1 MSARTEP
8 SPKRGTALL
17 LAIVITAVTAI
28 CVLSLWRTTAAARRW
43 SSLES
48 AHVAAQ
54 SLADSA
60 NVLALQSVDSGGW
73 RALTTVGQSA
83 ALPGGSGRRSSWRV
97 QFGRSGWMT
106 LISRSSAAVRTG
118 VPGLTARA
126 DRRTLIP
133 LIAPLDV
140 PTAALTG
147 DSTWSIDAAAV
158 VDVSAGSGD
167 ATCRLTGVVVPQTR
181 HPFPATLALR
191 GFPSVDPDTVTDSL
205 VGVFRLTRNR
215 LTRPLH
221 VVGMLVLDSDLL
233 LGADLRLTGVLIAR
247 GSVRPAA
254 GRLDVTGAV
263 VTGDAGGSHSG
274 LGAGD
279 RVRYDACAIRRAVE
293 HVTRPGPSATWT
305 HLRLF

>member
-1 MSARTEP
+1 MSARIDTA
-8 SPKRGTALL
+8 RRHGTALL

-28 CVLSLWRTTAAARRW
+28 CVLSLWRTTAAAGRW
-43 SSLES
+43 SALEG

-60 NVLALQSVDSGGW
+60 SLLAFQAVDSGGW
-73 RALTTVGQSA
+73 RRLTAVGQTASLA
-83 ALPGGSGRRSSWRV
+83 AATGRRSSWRV
-97 QFGRSGWMT
+97 QLGRSGWMT
-106 LISRSSAAVRTG
+106 LIARSSAAVRTG
-118 VPGLTARA
+118 LPGLSARA
-126 DRRTLIP
+126 DRRTIIP
-133 LIAPLDV
+133 LVAPLRF

-147 DSTWSIDAAAV
+147 DSLWRVDSAAIVDISVTGADASCRPAAAIV
-158 VDVSAGSGD
+158 RVA
-167 ATCRLTGVVVPQTR
+167 R
-181 HPFPATLALR
+181 HPFPATLDLR
-191 GFPSVDPDTVTDSL
+191 GFPVVDPDTVTDSI
-205 VGVFRLTRNR
+205 VGVFRLTRNT

-221 VVGMLVLDSDLL
+221 VVGMLALDSDLL

-263 VTGDAGGSHSG
+263 VSGDSGRAHSG
-274 LGAGD
+274 LGPGD

-293 HVTRPGPSATWT
+293 HLTGPGPSATWT